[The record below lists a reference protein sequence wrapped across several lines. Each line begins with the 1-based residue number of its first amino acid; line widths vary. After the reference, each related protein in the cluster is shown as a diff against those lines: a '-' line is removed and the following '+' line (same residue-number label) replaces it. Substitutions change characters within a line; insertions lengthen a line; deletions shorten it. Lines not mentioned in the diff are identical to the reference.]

1 MILIIDDDSA
11 VRSSLSFMLKR
22 AGYQVQTVPGPRE
35 AMEVVRSEAPALILM
50 DMNFTLSTTGEEGV
64 TLLRQVKIFRPDVP
78 VILMTAWGSIQ
89 LAVQGMQ
96 AGAFDFIT
104 KPWNNAA
111 LLQRIETALELTAAP
126 AEVPQEQSDALK
138 RDHIIGKSQELTD
151 VLNTIARIAR
161 TNASVLIT
169 GESGVGKE
177 SFPQIIHQYSRRKH
191 GQYIAVNCG
200 AIPEGTIDS
209 ELFGHEKGAFTGAIG
224 ERKGYFGEAD
234 GGTIF
239 LDEVGELPMPTQARL
254 LRVLES
260 GEFIKVGSSKV
271 QKTDVRIVAA
281 TNVNLTQAI
290 AEGRFREDL
299 YYRLNTVP
307 IQIPPLRERG
317 DDVLLL
323 FRKFSADFAEKYRM
337 PAIQLTE
344 DAKKELLAYPWPGN
358 VRQLKNITEQISIIE
373 TNREI
378 SAAILQNYLP
388 AQNTQ
393 RLPALMGTRESKGFE
408 SEREILY
415 SVLFDMRQEV
425 AELKKMVHN
434 LMAERAGQVGQ
445 VGQVGTV
452 VTTPV
457 VTTHQPSVPAIIHTM
472 QPTVCK
478 DDDDIQDT
486 EEYVEE
492 SPLSLDEVE
501 KEMIRKALE
510 RHHGKRKSAAKDLN
524 ISERTLYRKIKEYEL
539 D

>member
-1 MILIIDDDSA
+1 MTKAEI
-11 VRSSLSFMLKR
+11 
-22 AGYQVQTVPGPRE
+22 Q
-35 AMEVVRSEAPALILM
+35 
-50 DMNFTLSTTGEEGV
+50 
-64 TLLRQVKIFRPDVP
+64 QVKLRF
-78 VILMTAWGSIQ
+78 G
-89 LAVQGMQ
+89 
-96 AGAFDFIT
+96 
-104 KPWNNAA
+104 
-111 LLQRIETALELTAAP
+111 
-126 AEVPQEQSDALK
+126 
-138 RDHIIGKSQELTD
+138 IIGNNEALMRAIDIAIQVAPTD
-151 VLNTIARIAR
+151 L
-161 TNASVLIT
+161 SVLIT

-254 LRVLES
+254 LRVLET

-271 QKTDVRIVAA
+271 EKTNVRIVAA

-290 AEGRFREDL
+290 ADGRFREDL

-307 IQIPPLRERG
+307 IQVPALRERG
-317 DDVLLL
+317 EDVVLL
-323 FRKFSADFAEKYRM
+323 FRKFASDFAEKYRM

-344 DAKKELLAYPWPGN
+344 DAKQLLLAYSWPGN

-378 SAAILQNYLP
+378 NASILKNYLP
-388 AQNTQ
+388 EQNNAQ
-393 RLPALMGTRESKGFE
+393 RLPALFGVKNESKSFE

-425 AELKKMVHN
+425 AELRKMVHN
-434 LMAERAGQVGQ
+434 MMAERAGQVAQMGQ
-445 VGQVGTV
+445 VGQVV
-452 VTTPV
+452 ATPV
-457 VTTHQPSVPAIIHTM
+457 VTTANQPSVPAIIHPM
-472 QPTVCK
+472 QQATVCPK
-478 DDDDIQDT
+478 DDDDDIQDT

-492 SPLSLDEVE
+492 NLALDEVE

-510 RHHGKRKSAAKDLN
+510 KHHGKRKGAARDLK
-524 ISERTLYRKIKEYEL
+524 ISERTLYRKIKEYGL

>member
-1 MILIIDDDSA
+1 MTKAEI
-11 VRSSLSFMLKR
+11 
-22 AGYQVQTVPGPRE
+22 Q
-35 AMEVVRSEAPALILM
+35 
-50 DMNFTLSTTGEEGV
+50 
-64 TLLRQVKIFRPDVP
+64 QVKLRF
-78 VILMTAWGSIQ
+78 G
-89 LAVQGMQ
+89 
-96 AGAFDFIT
+96 
-104 KPWNNAA
+104 
-111 LLQRIETALELTAAP
+111 
-126 AEVPQEQSDALK
+126 
-138 RDHIIGKSQELTD
+138 IIGNNEALMRAIDIAIQVAPTD
-151 VLNTIARIAR
+151 L
-161 TNASVLIT
+161 SVLIT

-224 ERKGYFGEAD
+224 ERKGYFGEAN

-239 LDEVGELPMPTQARL
+239 LDEVGELPLPTQARL

-271 QKTDVRIVAA
+271 EKTDVRIVAA

-290 AEGRFREDL
+290 ADGRFREDL

-307 IQIPPLRERG
+307 IQVPPLRERG
-317 DDVLLL
+317 EDVVLL
-323 FRKFSADFAEKYRM
+323 FRKFASDFAEKYRM

-344 DAKKELLAYPWPGN
+344 DGKQLLLGYSWPGN

-378 SAAILQNYLP
+378 NASILKGYLP
-388 AQNTQ
+388 EQNNMQ
-393 RLPALMGTRESKGFE
+393 RLPALFGVKEDKSFG

-415 SVLFDMRQEV
+415 QVLFDMRQEV

-445 VGQVGTV
+445 VGQMGTV

-457 VTTHQPSVPAIIHTM
+457 VTAHQPSVPAIIHTM

>member
-1 MILIIDDDSA
+1 MTKAEI
-11 VRSSLSFMLKR
+11 
-22 AGYQVQTVPGPRE
+22 Q
-35 AMEVVRSEAPALILM
+35 
-50 DMNFTLSTTGEEGV
+50 
-64 TLLRQVKIFRPDVP
+64 QVKLRF
-78 VILMTAWGSIQ
+78 G
-89 LAVQGMQ
+89 
-96 AGAFDFIT
+96 
-104 KPWNNAA
+104 
-111 LLQRIETALELTAAP
+111 
-126 AEVPQEQSDALK
+126 
-138 RDHIIGKSQELTD
+138 IIGNTEALSRAIDVAIQVAPTD
-151 VLNTIARIAR
+151 L
-161 TNASVLIT
+161 SVLIT

-239 LDEVGELPMPTQARL
+239 LDEVGELPLPTQARL

-271 QKTDVRIVAA
+271 QKTGVRIVAA

-290 AEGRFREDL
+290 ADGRFREDL

-317 DDVLLL
+317 EDVLLL
-323 FRKFSADFAEKYRM
+323 FRKFAGDFAEKYRM

-344 DAKKELLAYPWPGN
+344 DAKQVLLAYPWPGN

-378 SAAILQNYLP
+378 NAAILQGYLP
-388 AQNTQ
+388 VQNTQ
-393 RLPALMGTRESKGFE
+393 RLPALFGIKDSKNFE

-425 AELKKMVHN
+425 SELKKMVHN
-434 LMAERAGQVGQ
+434 LMAEKGNVSL
-445 VGQVGTV
+445 V
-452 VTTPV
+452 TPV
-457 VTTHQPSVPAIIHTM
+457 PPASVPTIIH
-472 QPTVCK
+472 PVKAPCPV
-478 DDDDIQDT
+478 DDDIQDT

-492 SPLSLDEVE
+492 SLSLDEVK

-510 RHHGKRKSAAKDLN
+510 KHHGNRKSAAQDLN
-524 ISERTLYRKIKEYEL
+524 ISERTLYRKIKEYGL